1 MALNCC
7 TVPLAIEELVG
18 ITAMDV
24 SSVAVTIKVVDP
36 ETLPDAAVI
45 VVDPVAT
52 AAADPLEPVA
62 LLIVATPVL
71 DELHVAAPV
80 RSCVVLSE
88 KVPVAVNCLDVPLAM
103 LGLVGVIAIDTS
115 VAGVI
120 VIVAV
125 LAMVSSEA
133 LIVAEPTLS
142 PVATPALLTCVVVLS
157 DELQFTDEVRSVVV
171 LFE

>member
-1 MALNCC
+1 LE
-7 TVPLAIEELVG
+7 VPFAMLGLVG
-18 ITAMDV
+18 VIAMDT
-24 SSVAVTIKVVDP
+24 SVAELTVRVVDP
-36 ETLPDAAVI
+36 EMLPDDAVI
-45 VVDPVAT
+45 VVEPVA
-52 AAADPLEPVA
+52 AAVADPLEPVA
-62 LLIVATPVL
+62 LPIVTTPVL
-71 DELHVAAPV
+71 DELQVADAV

-88 KVPVAVNCLDVPLAM
+88 NVPVAVNCLDVPFAI

-125 LAMVSSEA
+125 LAMLSSEA
-133 LIVAEPTLS
+133 LIIAEPTFS
-142 PVATPALLTCVVVLS
+142 PVTSPALLTCVVALS